1 MATRED
7 FTTDEWATIYQSPTM
22 AGLVV
27 MTAGKS
33 GPIQAVK
40 EMFAVSKALL
50 EAEQHGAGGNLV
62 KAIVAAVKAGER
74 PEAPAQQPKSVEEV
88 RARALDNLHK
98 TAALVDAKGPAE
110 EAQAFKRWLVDV
122 GQKVAEASKE
132 GGFLGFGGTQVTD
145 DERAAVGELSA
156 ALGVAQLSSN

>member
-7 FTTDEWATIYQSPTM
+7 FSADEWETIFQSPTM
-22 AGLVV
+22 AGMVV
-27 MTAGKS
+27 ITAGKS

-50 EAEQHGAGGNLV
+50 DADQQGAGGSLV
-62 KAIVAAVKAGER
+62 HAIVAAAKAGER
-74 PEAPAQQPKSVEEV
+74 PEAPAQQPKSIEE
-88 RARALDNLHK
+88 ARTMALDHVRR
-98 TAALVDAKGPAE
+98 TAALVDAKGPPE
-110 EAQAFKRWLVDV
+110 DAQAFKRWLVDV

-145 DERAAVGELSA
+145 EERAAVGELSA
-156 ALGVAQLSSN
+156 ALGIARLSST

>member
-7 FTTDEWATIYQSPTM
+7 FTADEWETILQSPTM
-22 AGLVV
+22 AGMMV

-50 EAEQHGAGGNLV
+50 DADQQGAGGSLV
-62 KAIVAAVKAGER
+62 HAIVAAVKAGER
-74 PEAPAQQPKSVEEV
+74 PGAPAQQPKSIEE
-88 RARALDNLHK
+88 ARTMALDHIRR
-98 TAALVDAKGPAE
+98 TAALVDVKGPPE
-110 EAQAFKRWLVDV
+110 DAQAFKRWLVDV

-145 DERAAVGELSA
+145 EERAAVGELSA
-156 ALGVAQLSSN
+156 ALGIARLSSS